1 MKARLLRLGQAFL
14 VTALIFQTFPPAVL
28 ADQAELSLG
37 SALNQARMQ
46 NPQLAMARARVS
58 EAEGMRE
65 QAGLI
70 PNPSLYASSENTP
83 LGGSQPFTFSNDTDD
98 YVYLIQKIELGGKRS
113 RRVAFASE
121 KVGQMTIQ
129 SEVAMHQLLACGNG
143 LMDGG
148 GLRSARPIV
157 QAGGEHAR

>member
-70 PNPSLYASSENTP
+70 PNPSLYAS
-83 LGGSQPFTFSNDTDD
+83 
-98 YVYLIQKIELGGKRS
+98 
-113 RRVAFASE
+113 
-121 KVGQMTIQ
+121 
-129 SEVAMHQLLACGNG
+129 
-143 LMDGG
+143 
-148 GLRSARPIV
+148 
-157 QAGGEHAR
+157 